1 MYTRNTFFTVTA
13 DSSFGLTCFLSQMAE
28 RNELQDDVEQVVQKA
43 LRYQQPNNN
52 LYQPLVFKIHQREE
66 EMQTAQ

>member
-1 MYTRNTFFTVTA
+1 MTPAAMFIYITWRHIWRHCGIITT
-13 DSSFGLTCFLSQMAE
+13 
-28 RNELQDDVEQVVQKA
+28 KA

-52 LYQPLVFKIHQREE
+52 LYQALVFKIHQREE

>member
-1 MYTRNTFFTVTA
+1 
-13 DSSFGLTCFLSQMAE
+13 MAE
-28 RNELQDDVEQVVQKA
+28 RNEPQNDVEQVVQKA